1 MKVKSLTNEQVQ
13 FLLECKDNIYV
24 SSDCDLVRYLRNLMN
39 NDVPIK
45 VSSYFHTDVYID
57 TKYTTA
63 LFSRGKQIYI
73 KNERHEYIHQYYYKI
88 ERDDSMI
95 EKKDFMYGYEV
106 VEFCNEKNITKEKII
121 ALIYREDKMFCYELF
136 YECNV

>member
-1 MKVKSLTNEQVQ
+1 MKSLTNKQIQ

-45 VSSYFHTDVYID
+45 VYSYFSMDVYVD

-63 LFSRGKQIYI
+63 LFSRGRQIYI
-73 KNERHEYIHQYYYKI
+73 KNERHEYI
-88 ERDDSMI
+88 
-95 EKKDFMYGYEV
+95 
-106 VEFCNEKNITKEKII
+106 
-121 ALIYREDKMFCYELF
+121 
-136 YECNV
+136 